1 MDIRILLPAHNE
13 AILAYAKSRLMARDG
28 EGMEAEMKSW
38 TARWRQEALD
48 HYVKQG
54 WSFGR
59 FDGEGQLNGFL
70 LAQPYLFHRGLTQTL
85 WIEHLE
91 ADSPEIAQQ
100 LLTTAYAWARDKHFQ
115 CVLIEDSTA
124 NRQAA
129 TAFSTRLHP
138 AEAVLELRS
147 ARF

>member
-1 MDIRILLPAHNE
+1 
-13 AILAYAKSRLMARDG
+13 
-28 EGMEAEMKSW
+28 MEAEMHSW
-38 TARWRQEALD
+38 SARWRQEALD

-59 FDGEGQLNGFL
+59 FTNDGQLAGFL

-91 ADSPEIAQQ
+91 ADTPEIARQ
-100 LLTTAYAWARDKHFQ
+100 LLETAFAWARDKHFQ

-124 NRQAA
+124 NREAA
-129 TAFSTRLHP
+129 ASFSTRTHP
-138 AEAVLELRS
+138 VEAVLELRS